1 MHGKSRRSIG
11 ICDSFHLGYSR
22 KRHPAGFFALLVH
35 LLPDLAETLFL
46 HCPVLTV
53 EVKRTIGNRLD

>member
-1 MHGKSRRSIG
+1 MLHSIWDIQENG
-11 ICDSFHLGYSR
+11 TP
-22 KRHPAGFFALLVH
+22 PAFLALLAH

-53 EVKRTIGNRLD
+53 EV